1 MSAQYDEV
9 PPEREES
16 EEEKATSTAP
26 SGYQTPV
33 EEDIDKTGQAAQTDA
48 KPTAEQESGSSDP
61 LVKRAGNQGTEKR

>member
-26 SGYQTPV
+26 SATKPQLR
-33 EEDIDKTGQAAQTDA
+33 KTLIRQ
-48 KPTAEQESGSSDP
+48 
-61 LVKRAGNQGTEKR
+61 VKQLKLMLSLLLSKNLEVATLL